1 MPIKIKRSII
11 SIFILV
17 NLFTIVYY
25 NAPQRIR
32 KITNKIFPPLKL
44 IMQYAPCI
52 GITGNWRMFTS
63 IEKYN
68 WWIVIK
74 GVYKTPSLKKGIRFD
89 FARLYPR
96 SLLPGFTL
104 RSNKGSKEIILP
116 LPLQSKRTFM
126 ETYFY
131 DFREVKFIL
140 FLLREKFR
148 QKRYAVYLC
157 RKFQDYEG
165 RKIEK
170 IIYELYKQEKYRPQE
185 AYKNGYYIKPVITR
199 TIVSTYNCMDICK

>member
-1 MPIKIKRSII
+1 MAIKRFII

-25 NAPQRIR
+25 NTPQRIR

-44 IMQYAPCI
+44 IMQYAPRI

-63 IEKYN
+63 IEKNN
-68 WWIVIK
+68 WWVAIK
-74 GVYKTPSLKKGIRFD
+74 GVYKGS
-89 FARLYPR
+89 
-96 SLLPGFTL
+96 
-104 RSNKGSKEIILP
+104 SKEVILP

-131 DFREVKFIL
+131 DFREVKFIIT
-140 FLLREKFR
+140 LLREKCR
-148 QKRYAVYLC
+148 QKYYAIYLC

-165 RKIEK
+165 HKIEK
-170 IIYELYKQEKYRPQE
+170 IIYEVYKQEKYRPKE
-185 AYKNGYYIKPVITR
+185 ACKIGYYTEPVIER

>member
-1 MPIKIKRSII
+1 MPIKIKRSVI

-32 KITNKIFPPLKL
+32 KITNKILPPLKL

-63 IEKYN
+63 LERHN
-68 WWIVIK
+68 WWVVIK
-74 GVYKTPSLKKGIRFD
+74 GVYK
-89 FARLYPR
+89 
-96 SLLPGFTL
+96 
-104 RSNKGSKEIILP
+104 GSKEVILP
-116 LPLQSKRTFM
+116 LSLQSKRTFM

-131 DFREVKFIL
+131 DFREVKFIIIL
-140 FLLREKFR
+140 FNEKYR

-165 RKIEK
+165 RKIEQ

>member
-1 MPIKIKRSII
+1 MSIKIKRFII

-32 KITNKIFPPLKL
+32 KITGKIFPSLNL
-44 IMQYAPCI
+44 IVRYAPCI

-63 IEKYN
+63 IEKNN
-68 WWIVIK
+68 WWVAIK
-74 GVYKTPSLKKGIRFD
+74 GVYK
-89 FARLYPR
+89 
-96 SLLPGFTL
+96 
-104 RSNKGSKEIILP
+104 GSKEVILP

-126 ETYFY
+126 ETYFF
-131 DFREVKFIL
+131 DFREVKFLIT
-140 FLLREKFR
+140 LLREKCR
-148 QKRYAVYLC
+148 QKHYAIYLC

-170 IIYELYKQEKYRPQE
+170 IIYEVYKQEKYRPKE
-185 AYKNGYYIKPVITR
+185 AYRNGYYIKPVITR